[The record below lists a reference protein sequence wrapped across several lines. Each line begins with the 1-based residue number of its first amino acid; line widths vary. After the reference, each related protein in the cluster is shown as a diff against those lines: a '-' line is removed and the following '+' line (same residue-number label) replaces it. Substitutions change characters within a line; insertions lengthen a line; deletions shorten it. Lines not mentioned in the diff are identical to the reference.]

1 MVRQIKNMTKLELCN
16 LYGINVF
23 RFTKDRRVKRKYLC
37 LLAVWCLLLVMLAG
51 YLGGLSYGLISL
63 GLGEV
68 VPAYLLTISSL
79 MIFVFGMLKAGSMIF
94 RREGYEMLCA
104 MPFPAGVLAVSRLLR
119 MYAENLLLTVFVL
132 LPGCAVYAWEL
143 RPGASFYL
151 AVFLEIWAAPMLP
164 MAVAVLAGAL
174 VTGISSRMRHKSL
187 AASVLSVLAVLAML
201 LLTSRLSV
209 MEGSID
215 AEMMK
220 NLSAVVTGVLKKV
233 YPPAVWLGMAAVHA
247 DLAQGLLG
255 VGVSVAVFAAVS
267 AGIVVCFP
275 NICQRLCGSFAAH
288 SYHLGGL
295 KAGSVMAA
303 LVKREFRRYFSS
315 SVYVTNTIIGPV
327 MGCVLAGAVFVTG
340 TDSLERLL
348 PVSFPVRSLIP
359 YALAGA
365 FCMMTTTAVSISME
379 GKNWWIAKSLP
390 LSAKQVLDAKIAM
403 HLLLVLP
410 FYAVAEVL
418 LILALKPVGWEFAWL
433 VLVPAVLIVFSSVY
447 GIVVNLH
454 VPVLQ
459 WEHEVSVVK
468 QSASSILGGLGG
480 FVIAIFSAAG
490 AAAVG
495 GAYAGVYH
503 GGICLAVALVTAWL
517 YWGGQRFDLW
527 GKVE

>member
-37 LLAVWCLLLVMLAG
+37 LLALWCLLLVMLAG

-68 VPAYLLTISSL
+68 VPAYLLAISSL
-79 MIFVFGMLKAGSMIF
+79 MILVFGMLKAGSMIF

-379 GKNWWIAKSLP
+379 GKNWWIVKTLP
-390 LSAKQVLDAKIAM
+390 LSAKAVMDAKILM
-403 HLLLVLP
+403 NLLLMLP
-410 FYAVAEVL
+410 FYLVSEVL
-418 LILALKPVGWEFAWL
+418 LILALRPGILDILWL
-433 VLVPAVLIVFSSVY
+433 FLIPAVIILFSCVY
-447 GIVVNLH
+447 GLAVNLH
-454 VPVLQ
+454 FPVMD
-459 WEHEVSVVK
+459 WENEASIVK
-468 QSASSILGGLGG
+468 QSLSATLGGMGG
-480 FVIAIFSAAG
+480 FVLSILCIVAIVFLP
-490 AAAVG
+490 
-495 GAYAGVYH
+495 GAYVGLFKV
-503 GGICLAVALVTAWL
+503 GICIFLLGATAVL
-517 YWGGQRFDLW
+517 YREIC
-527 GKVE
+527 K